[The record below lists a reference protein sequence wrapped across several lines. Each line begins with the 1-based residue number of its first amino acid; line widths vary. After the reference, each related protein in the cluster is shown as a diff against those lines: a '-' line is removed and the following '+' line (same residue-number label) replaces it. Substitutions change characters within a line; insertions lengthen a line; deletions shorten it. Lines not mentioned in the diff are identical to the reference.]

1 MDHTPWLLQ
10 FITHSV
16 YSVYVGKKSCEFY
29 NNVSAVYWLLCTAA
43 SFTESAQ
50 PHHFLTTSKFHQ
62 ALDYPLKNHASFAMP
77 FSSLVHLHTKQD
89 NIIITQDH
97 STRNTVSMHGNYYRE
112 SWHSSREGL
121 TLWLSR

>member
-1 MDHTPWLLQ
+1 MPKAIAAEYGSTSSYMCMTCQRFNTIITFLHGTDHSVLMDHTPWLLQ

-62 ALDYPLKNHASFAMP
+62 ALDLSRPTSTITLAAAS
-77 FSSLVHLHTKQD
+77 SSLQ
-89 NIIITQDH
+89 
-97 STRNTVSMHGNYYRE
+97 VSM
-112 SWHSSREGL
+112 
-121 TLWLSR
+121 TD